1 MEADKREVTAFAS
14 WESREE
20 EQLLPLFPE
29 WGGRARARNR
39 GTAFFPQG
47 ILSANTPADSALVL
61 WESTVP
67 IHFRCPD
74 CKKRLG
80 IARRKAGT
88 ITICPHCSEFVTV
101 PLESEGASAGT
112 EPIDLDEIDELI
124 NEGEAAAP
132 ASSPRPVAPPSI
144 GPNVELLPTVNPPR
158 PVPAPQAVA
167 SPLPPSRERD
177 TSISGNRNGQVVVS
191 FRQAL
196 LLVVLG
202 AILLFVAFVSG
213 YMVGTKDAP
222 SPRSKKPGS
231 TSKE

>member
-1 MEADKREVTAFAS
+1 M
-14 WESREE
+14 
-20 EQLLPLFPE
+20 
-29 WGGRARARNR
+29 
-39 GTAFFPQG
+39 AFFPQG
-47 ILSANTPADSALVL
+47 ILSANTPAEPALVL

-101 PLESEGASAGT
+101 PLESEGASGAP
-112 EPIDLDEIDELI
+112 EPVDLDEIDDLI
-124 NEGEAAAP
+124 NEGEAARP
-132 ASSPRPVAPPSI
+132 ASPSGPVAPPSI
-144 GPNVELLPTVNPPR
+144 GPNVELIPTVKSLQAVPR
-158 PVPAPQAVA
+158 PQPVATPQ
-167 SPLPPSRERD
+167 PPSREHD
-177 TSISGNRNGQVVVS
+177 VPTTGNRSGQVVVS

-202 AILLFVAFVSG
+202 ATLLFVAFVSG

-222 SPRSKKPGS
+222 STRPKKPGS